1 MTAMKSGRVSQTALK
16 IGLIMIALN
25 EKAGWTS
32 RLPQGLA
39 VLTERL
45 ILAAGVFGYGQR
57 MINLNKKPWSIRLYE
72 YSESKTP
79 GTFAGIGERKL
90 FMDKQVLTAIEAGA
104 KQVLVVGAGFDTL
117 CLRLAPQFPQ
127 LEFFEVDHP
136 ATSAAKAKGVTQAG
150 QPENMSLL
158 AADLNETPLSELMNN
173 AGRWDSNAQS
183 VVVAEGL
190 LIYLNEAAVLQLFRE
205 VAACTGPG
213 SRVAFSH
220 ALSIKEYRIANI
232 MLRLIG
238 EPWLSS
244 CQSADLPGY
253 IGPGW
258 SVIATDGPST
268 RHSLEAFAVA
278 EKR

>member
-1 MTAMKSGRVSQTALK
+1 MKSGRVSQTALK
-16 IGLIMIALN
+16 IGFIMIALN
-25 EKAGWTS
+25 EKAGWAS

-39 VLTERL
+39 ALTERL
-45 ILAAGVFGYGQR
+45 ILTAGVFGYGQR
-57 MINLNKKPWSIRLYE
+57 MINLNKKAWSIRLYE

-79 GTFAGIGERKL
+79 GTFEGIGERKL
-90 FMDKQVLTAIEAGA
+90 FMDEQVLAAIETGA
-104 KQVLVVGAGFDTL
+104 KQVLVVGAGFYTL

-136 ATSAAKAKGVTQAG
+136 ATSAAKAKGVTQEG

-158 AADLNETPLSELMNN
+158 AADLNETPLSQLMNN
-173 AGRWDSNAQS
+173 AGRWDSKAQS

-190 LIYLNEAAVLQLFRE
+190 LIYLNEEAVLQLFRE
-205 VAACTGPG
+205 VAACIGPG

-220 ALSIKEYRIANI
+220 ALTIKEYRIANI

-244 CQSADLPGY
+244 CQSADLPDY

-258 SVIATDGPST
+258 SVIAIDGPST
-268 RHSLEAFAVA
+268 RHSLETFAVA
-278 EKR
+278 EKL